1 MAISSVSSNVT
12 FRWMKMGVRAPLG
25 DVVTSEGCA
34 RRNSS
39 HVTSHETE
47 DVGLFRVMAALG
59 RMALLRA
66 LNGCSFLGRRDR
78 VEFTIIRGLLLTVE
92 GGRKNEGLHEIM
104 AAL

>member
-34 RRNSS
+34 RRNS
-39 HVTSHETE
+39 SHETE